1 MHIYLIF
8 NLINVN
14 DSYNP
19 WDRDQIGTKLGT
31 EHIIYEKLATFI
43 YKKDIHVN
51 RLESAVFGMQM
62 CILQSKTKCRGA
74 TEF

>member
-14 DSYNP
+14 DSYSP
-19 WDRDQIGTKLGT
+19 WDRDQTGTKLGT
-31 EHIIYEKLATFI
+31 DHIIYEKLATFI

-51 RLESAVFGMQM
+51 P
-62 CILQSKTKCRGA
+62 
-74 TEF
+74 